1 MVALCLMRSVGVEL
15 FVGHNCVDFSSKKI
29 LFKNITHK
37 ATDTL
42 LCSFLSSNSLFQ
54 NNKHLRVHDDDDD
67 SLSLLLSPCSSTLRR
82 TFSPLLF
89 LLLLIVIKRK
99 RERKG
104 FVATSRFRFYR
115 GGYSCLLLCT
125 SVIDSN

>member
-1 MVALCLMRSVGVEL
+1 
-15 FVGHNCVDFSSKKI
+15 VGHKLRG
-29 LFKNITHK
+29 LFKRENITQTVDRH
-37 ATDTL
+37 TFVFISL
-42 LCSFLSSNSLFQ
+42 FISLFQ
-54 NNKHLRVHDDDDD
+54 NNTYLRVHDDDDD

-104 FVATSRFRFYR
+104 
-115 GGYSCLLLCT
+115 LLLCT